1 MSDYKEL
8 TNSMKTVLVE
18 FYADWC
24 GHCRRMMPVVEE
36 IKELTAGRASIIQLD
51 IDENDELSDKLQVT
65 GTPTFI
71 LYHNGKEAWRYSGE
85 IDGNVL
91 LKKIEDDIAKS

>member
-36 IKELTAGRASIIQLD
+36 IKELTAGRASIIQLNVD
-51 IDENDELSDKLQVT
+51 DNTELTDREQVT

-71 LYHNGKEAWRYSGE
+71 LYNGKETWRYSGE

-91 LKKIEDDIAKS
+91 LKKIEDDIAKA

>member
-71 LYHNGKEAWRYSGE
+71 LYHNGKETWRYWGE

>member
-36 IKELTAGRASIIQLD
+36 IKELTA
-51 IDENDELSDKLQVT
+51 
-65 GTPTFI
+65 
-71 LYHNGKEAWRYSGE
+71 
-85 IDGNVL
+85 
-91 LKKIEDDIAKS
+91 

>member
-51 IDENDELSDKLQVT
+51 IDENDEHGAT
-65 GTPTFI
+65 
-71 LYHNGKEAWRYSGE
+71 A
-85 IDGNVL
+85 
-91 LKKIEDDIAKS
+91 AKSTATCS

>member
-71 LYHNGKEAWRYSGE
+71 LYHNGKETWRYSGE